1 MVAAMT
7 SESWERIP
15 HAVFTY
21 EAPVQALLAVLKEHN
36 DTSKEHIT
44 VNTAMLKLIAESIK
58 AAPAMNGHIHYR
70 RRLISGEITLL
81 PHVDASVP
89 VKFPGGF
96 MMTVTLRNLEEKKM
110 TEIGTDMADI
120 LRRATLTNMEEVMYD
135 VSIHNT
141 LQELAHLR
149 IFKALGRLTGALID
163 RKRLRTLS
171 AKGRKVYR
179 QIPESERL
187 VRKDLEPG
195 SITVTNLGSLYRE
208 WNGKC
213 TLLEIIPPQLCAIA
227 LNSIRDGVLPLTIAF
242 DHRALDADD
251 IFPFMRRMDELLS
264 SPETLRSLI

>member
-7 SESWERIP
+7 SESWEHIP

-21 EAPVQALLAVLKEHN
+21 EAHVETLLAVLKEHP
-36 DTSKEHIT
+36 EHIT
-44 VNTAMLKLIAESIK
+44 VNTAMLKLIAESLQ
-58 AAPAMNGHIHYR
+58 AAPTMNGHIHYR
-70 RRLISGEITLL
+70 RRLVSGEITLL

-96 MMTVTLRNLEEKKM
+96 MITVTLRNLEEKTM
-110 TEIGTDMADI
+110 TEIGADMTDI
-120 LRRATLTNMEEVMYD
+120 LRRAALTNMEEVMYD

-141 LQELAHLR
+141 LQELTHLR
-149 IFKALGRLTGALID
+149 LFKALGRLIGALVD

-171 AKGRKVYR
+171 AKERKVYR
-179 QIPESERL
+179 QIPENERL
-187 VRKDLEPG
+187 TRRDLEPG
-195 SITVTNLGSLYRE
+195 TITVTNLGSLYRE
-208 WNGKC
+208 WNGTC

-227 LNSIRDGVLPLTIAF
+227 LNAIRDGVLPLTIAF

-264 SPETLRSLI
+264 SPDSLRALI